1 MARHPGAIAASAVGL
16 SALAFAS
23 VAGANFTSSGH
34 PADSMAM
41 SVRGALSV
49 TEHVNSYDIV

>member
-1 MARHPGAIAASAVGL
+1 VSAVGL
-16 SALAFAS
+16 FALAFAS
-23 VAGANFTSSGH
+23 VAGASFSSSGH